1 MLVWRSAGI
10 KAVPSHGRRQPGLSR
25 KRGLPSESGSAV
37 GANSHPWVTLT
48 RWRCSLATT
57 SSELACTMPPNGP
70 DPRGLSSEPRVPGW
84 RSSAGW
90 AYKPLAAEP
99 LCAFSGRSPN
109 GSSHWVLRSFVGRL
123 EPITG
128 YRSRCGDGANLES
141 PPPEGPDRRR
151 RTFGFRAVEVGDQL
165 YSVDV
170 TLHSNSHRAQR
181 YRTRRCV
188 GK

>member
-48 RWRCSLATT
+48 RWRCSRATT

-128 YRSRCGDGANLES
+128 YRSSND
-141 PPPEGPDRRR
+141 DR
-151 RTFGFRAVEVGDQL
+151 
-165 YSVDV
+165 V
-170 TLHSNSHRAQR
+170 TLVVSNRSSVNRNR
-181 YRTRRCV
+181 MTFDLRSLRSDFSRDLIERR
-188 GK
+188 

>member
-48 RWRCSLATT
+48 RWRCSRATT

-128 YRSRCGDGANLES
+128 YRSSCGTPTSHPSGPSPLLRPSVVTTMRANPVTTSRSFTGIGVIAAVAE
-141 PPPEGPDRRR
+141 
-151 RTFGFRAVEVGDQL
+151 RA
-165 YSVDV
+165 
-170 TLHSNSHRAQR
+170 NRM
-181 YRTRRCV
+181 
-188 GK
+188 